1 MRNTRLILILASMA
15 VLFCLSVSDHSASAQ
30 TRSQIEKNI
39 ATLNEQI
46 AQYEKQINSIRSDK
60 KSAQMQVNKLSNL
73 ISKRRKLLSEVNS
86 QMAMIN
92 TNIGALTLQ
101 VETLE
106 KQKERLRGEYAE
118 MVRVAYRN
126 YRQYNFLTYLFS
138 AADFNSATRRIAA
151 LRLVNKARERKV
163 VELDSLQRTLD
174 ESITVLDAEKADL
187 ASTRSKYNSEL
198 NKLSADERSYK
209 KQVSQ
214 LSAREKKVLKA
225 QQEQQRELERL
236 VNATRQSK
244 GGSTI
249 GGNIKD
255 NRGRLPIPVSGGRL
269 KRNGND
275 IAEITGSKGAAV
287 TAAFNGEVMQVTY
300 NRNLKSYIV
309 LIGHGN
315 YFTTYSNMATATVRE
330 GQKVSVGQ
338 TIGTV
343 GRSVDSAGKTEY
355 KLVFGIFSPNGE
367 TLPAD
372 EWLRH

>member
-39 ATLNEQI
+39 AALNEQI

-209 KQVSQ
+209 K
-214 LSAREKKVLKA
+214 
-225 QQEQQRELERL
+225 
-236 VNATRQSK
+236 
-244 GGSTI
+244 
-249 GGNIKD
+249 
-255 NRGRLPIPVSGGRL
+255 
-269 KRNGND
+269 
-275 IAEITGSKGAAV
+275 
-287 TAAFNGEVMQVTY
+287 
-300 NRNLKSYIV
+300 
-309 LIGHGN
+309 
-315 YFTTYSNMATATVRE
+315 
-330 GQKVSVGQ
+330 
-338 TIGTV
+338 
-343 GRSVDSAGKTEY
+343 
-355 KLVFGIFSPNGE
+355 
-367 TLPAD
+367 
-372 EWLRH
+372 

>member
-15 VLFCLSVSDHSASAQ
+15 VLFCLSVSDYSASAQ

-39 ATLNEQI
+39 AALNEQI

-255 NRGRLPIPVSGGRL
+255 NRGRL

-338 TIGTV
+338 TIGRV
-343 GRSVDSAGKTEY
+343 GRSVASAGKTEY

>member
-1 MRNTRLILILASMA
+1 M
-15 VLFCLSVSDHSASAQ
+15 
-30 TRSQIEKNI
+30 
-39 ATLNEQI
+39 
-46 AQYEKQINSIRSDK
+46 
-60 KSAQMQVNKLSNL
+60 
-73 ISKRRKLLSEVNS
+73 
-86 QMAMIN
+86 
-92 TNIGALTLQ
+92 
-101 VETLE
+101 
-106 KQKERLRGEYAE
+106 
-118 MVRVAYRN
+118 
-126 YRQYNFLTYLFS
+126 
-138 AADFNSATRRIAA
+138 
-151 LRLVNKARERKV
+151 RLVNKARERKV

-287 TAAFNGEVMQVTY
+287 TAA
-300 NRNLKSYIV
+300 I
-309 LIGHGN
+309 
-315 YFTTYSNMATATVRE
+315 
-330 GQKVSVGQ
+330 
-338 TIGTV
+338 
-343 GRSVDSAGKTEY
+343 
-355 KLVFGIFSPNGE
+355 
-367 TLPAD
+367 
-372 EWLRH
+372 